1 MFLIMVVFLILS
13 IILCLVAGILL
24 YKAYQIKVQK
34 KHQQQ
39 DIDKLN
45 QVFKQLLEQYNW
57 KKRDL
62 QLLNDEV
69 IRRHDQAEK
78 IYQVEIKAIKSRV
91 EDFKK
96 ISDQAASHYIDG
108 IEKDYEH
115 AETAHKKQITKLQE
129 EYNRAA
135 AELNDIKETRKS
147 AYEAL
152 LREKEIKADQ
162 DNYRLNPSRN
172 DLEDIHTLEHIKDGL
187 HKPRILSMLIWQTYW
202 QPIAKKKFPLI
213 LQDKTK
219 IGIYKITNTQT
230 DESYIGQSVDVYKRW
245 CEHCKAG
252 VGIDTP
258 PGNKLYRA
266 MQDDGLENF
275 TFELLCECPKEN
287 LNEKEKF
294 FIELYQSDT
303 FGYNSTSGNK

>member
-1 MFLIMVVFLILS
+1 MGILLILS
-13 IILCLVAGILL
+13 IIFCLIAGFLL
-24 YKAYQIKVQK
+24 YKATCIKVQK
-34 KHQQQ
+34 KCQQ
-39 DIDKLN
+39 DDINKLTTIFN
-45 QVFKQLLEQYNW
+45 QLIAQYNQ
-57 KKRDL
+57 KKSDL
-62 QLLNDEV
+62 QALNKE
-69 IRRHDQAEK
+69 ILNRHEQAEK

-91 EDFKK
+91 EEFKRV
-96 ISDQAASHYIDG
+96 SDQAASHYIDG

-115 AETAHKKQITKLQE
+115 AEAAHKKQIAKLQA
-129 EYNRAA
+129 EYNQAA
-135 AELNDIKETRKS
+135 ADLNNIKETRKS

-152 LREKEIKADQ
+152 LKEKEIKNNQ

-172 DLEDIHTLEHIKDGL
+172 DLEDIYTLEHIKDGL

-202 QPIAKKKFPLI
+202 QPIAKKKFPII

-219 IGIYKITNTQT
+219 VGIYKITNTRT
-230 DESYIGQSVDVYKRW
+230 GESYVGQSVDVYKRW

-266 MQDDGLENF
+266 MQDDGLEHF
-275 TFELLCECPKEN
+275 TFELLCECPKEE

-294 FIELYQSDT
+294 FIELYQADT
-303 FGYNSTSGNK
+303 FGYNSTGGNK

>member
-1 MFLIMVVFLILS
+1 MFLIMIVFLILS

-108 IEKDYEH
+108 IEKDYEN
-115 AETAHKKQITKLQE
+115 AEAAHKKQITRLQE

-162 DNYRLNPSRN
+162 DNYRLTPSRN

-202 QPIAKKKFPLI
+202 QPLAKKKFPII

-275 TFELLCECPKEN
+275 TFELLCECPKES